1 MVGKME
7 VEGFVDLFSPFHLLF
22 CALVAAPTKEERVF
36 HSEWAE
42 LSDVMIHAQGKD
54 NSLMTITTRGH
65 HAHSRCKP

>member
-42 LSDVMIHAQGKD
+42 LSDVMIHAGK
-54 NSLMTITTRGH
+54 R
-65 HAHSRCKP
+65 